1 LQLIDQKI
9 WKKRK
14 RKVIENFSSQL
25 MILLIGTFAI
35 YVLIFEVHDQDPI
48 FVVGETE
55 YEASKEGRNL
65 AYRFQVWLC
74 WLLSVLG
81 QEGLFK

>member
-1 LQLIDQKI
+1 
-9 WKKRK
+9 
-14 RKVIENFSSQL
+14 
-25 MILLIGTFAI
+25 MILVIGTFAI